1 MNLIT
6 IIAVLLT
13 SLLFTT
19 VFVAVLKCR
28 GPWGSGWTFFTIVCL
43 WLAAVSLW
51 VPPAA
56 PVWFGAPWIDLMLTG
71 LLVSF
76 VLSATSID
84 PSTASGVFETGSGS
98 VAEEQT
104 NPTGSIRANSEVNAK
119 PAETSNDSVH
129 LNGTHGH
136 PHITFRS
143 GGVFWMLLVCLCAL
157 IIIGAS

>member
-13 SLLFTT
+13 SLLFTI

-71 LLVSF
+71 LLISF

-84 PSTASGVFETGSGS
+84 PSTASGVFETDAGS
-98 VAEEQT
+98 VTEEQT
-104 NPTGSIRANSEVNAK
+104 NLTGSVGAAGEVHQKTGEA
-119 PAETSNDSVH
+119 SNDSIH
-129 LNGTHGH
+129 LKETQGH
-136 PHITFRS
+136 PHITLRS
-143 GGVFWMLLVCLCAL
+143 GGVFWMLLLCLCAL